1 MSPSLLRRIQ
11 LHKLT
16 SVPLNR
22 SMTDAE
28 RRELLYFST
37 GSPVHPH
44 DFGGRRLTVHV
55 KSDTNDLPSAQV
67 RFPRD

>member
-1 MSPSLLRRIQ
+1 
-11 LHKLT
+11 
-16 SVPLNR
+16 
-22 SMTDAE
+22 MTDAE

-67 RFPRD
+67 TQHPTRSNGSVLPIDSDTPCITIA